1 MIKTLTNFKIATERI
16 LRAGINSDALVKIF
30 STLKKTA
37 DENETEQ
44 ASLTLGFSDDND
56 IKAGDYIP
64 TLTLS
69 VVKVSDKHAEDLVAH
84 VKARSDAAADL
95 GEKNEKRRS

>member
-1 MIKTLTNFKIATERI
+1 MTNFKVATERI
-16 LRAGINSDALVKIF
+16 LRARINSDALVKIF

-56 IKAGDYIP
+56 IKTGDYIP
-64 TLTLS
+64 TIMLS
-69 VVKVSDKHAEDLVAH
+69 IVKVSDKHAADIVAH
-84 VKARSDAAADL
+84 VEARSKAAAEL
-95 GEKNEKRRS
+95 GDKNEKKEKA